1 MQKISDLIRAQYA
14 LLLQALLAF
23 SLAGGLIAFAYLGFF
38 SRYGADDYC
47 FTRTLFKFDNLFQAA
62 WWWYIH
68 TSNRY
73 TTMFLVGISEWFG
86 RSAISYLPAL
96 AILLWTVGLTLA
108 FGRASALLGFPRPGL
123 TGFTLAALSIF
134 FTLWQA
140 PNRYQ
145 SLYWRAGLITYLTPL
160 VFFSYLTWLLLKES
174 NHSRRGRWRRAAI
187 FALTAFGF
195 FAAGGLSETTLA
207 MQIGALGLA
216 LSAVLLFV
224 RGENRKRLLPLLTVS
239 LFASLLALLV
249 VFLAPAN
256 QFRLRVFGDPPP
268 LETIVASSLR
278 FAWDFIFFSARSMP
292 MPTAVTLTTALA
304 LGWMLGQTSTGA
316 IRRAWAA
323 AAISMLSAYALIVCA
338 MAPSIYGQGSYP
350 GARALIGAQFVL
362 TCATLALGLSLGWGL
377 RRWAAGRL
385 PVFRWEQA
393 ANLLAALLLLFSI
406 GYNLRATS
414 RVLQLERRYQQRA
427 AAWDAR
433 DLQIRQAVA
442 QGVRQLTVEEL
453 DSIAGIREYS
463 TRNQWVNRC
472 AAEFYGLDLLLTYP

>member
-1 MQKISDLIRAQYA
+1 MQRTFDFLRRQYH
-14 LLLQALLAF
+14 LLAQIL
-23 SLAGGLIAFAYLGFF
+23 LALGLTGGLTAFAYLGFF

-73 TTMFLVGISEWFG
+73 TTMFLVGMSEWFG

-96 AILLWTVGLTLA
+96 AILLWTIGLTLA
-108 FGRASALLGFPRPGL
+108 LSQASARLRFPRPPL
-123 TGFTLAALSIF
+123 TGFMLAALSIF

-160 VFFSYLTWLLLKES
+160 IFFSYLAWLLLNEA
-174 NHSRRGRWRRAAI
+174 NHSPRGRRGTAVISMLA
-187 FALTAFGF
+187 AFGF
-195 FAAGGLSETTLA
+195 FVAGGLSETTLA

-216 LSAVLLFV
+216 LAALFV
-224 RGENRKRLLPLLTVS
+224 FGSPETRKRLLPVLLAS
-239 LFASLLALLV
+239 LLASLLALLV

-256 QFRLRVFGDPPP
+256 QFRLRVFGEPPP
-268 LETIVASSLR
+268 LTLVLLRSLR
-278 FAWDFIFFSARSMP
+278 FAWDFMYFSARSMP
-292 MPTAVTLTTALA
+292 LPTVATLVLAIA
-304 LGWMLGQTSTGA
+304 LGWLLGHKEEGDA
-316 IRRAWAA
+316 RRTWLAA
-323 AAISMLSAYALIVCA
+323 GISILSAYALIVCA
-338 MAPSIYGQGSYP
+338 MAPSVYGQGSYP
-350 GARALIGAQFVL
+350 GARSLIGAQFVL
-362 TCATLALGLSLGWGL
+362 VAATLALGLSIGQAIRHRLANWPGWAQLANALAVIVLIFALGYTV
-377 RRWAAGRL
+377 R
-385 PVFRWEQA
+385 VTSQV
-393 ANLLAALLLLFSI
+393 LA
-406 GYNLRATS
+406 
-414 RVLQLERRYQQRA
+414 LESRYQRRA

-442 QGVRQLTVEEL
+442 QGARQLTVEEL

-463 TRNQWVNRC
+463 TKNQWVNRC